1 MPAENKDH
9 LNYILKTTISKTS
22 KKSIQKRQLAAQ
34 MKQYEVYKN
43 NFVKDIVFDPNEIG
57 LSMFICPAESWFHP
71 PSL

>member
-1 MPAENKDH
+1 MPPENKDH

-22 KKSIQKRQLAAQ
+22 KKSIQKRRLEAQ

-43 NFVKDIVFDPNEIG
+43 NFVRDIVFDPNEIG

-71 PSL
+71 PLL